1 MTTTT
6 LFYFRIPFLIGLLSV
21 VLCLVWAFLRR
32 SE

>member
-1 MTTTT
+1 MTTT
-6 LFYFRIPFLIGLLSV
+6 LFHLRIPLLVGLVLV